1 MTLKSMAFYPIL
13 TTKQEKFCYPGN
25 HLRTMAESRERASA
39 KLGGTTTEE
48 EFLIFTV

>member
-1 MTLKSMAFYPIL
+1 MAFYPIL